1 MGMSVEMGSPVTA
14 SQRKSVIDSKLY
26 AREITID
33 QGMTGAPEER
43 R

>member
-1 MGMSVEMGSPVTA
+1 MGISVEIGSLVTA
-14 SQRKSVIDSKLY
+14 SQRKSVIVY

-33 QGMTGAPEER
+33 QGLTGAPEER